1 MYIFDTIK
9 ILIFVFPCY
18 SHQVVY
24 YNIME
29 LENDI
34 CVTLGEERCI
44 KSVVITISSF

>member
-24 YNIME
+24 YIME

-34 CVTLGEERCI
+34 CVMLGEEWCI